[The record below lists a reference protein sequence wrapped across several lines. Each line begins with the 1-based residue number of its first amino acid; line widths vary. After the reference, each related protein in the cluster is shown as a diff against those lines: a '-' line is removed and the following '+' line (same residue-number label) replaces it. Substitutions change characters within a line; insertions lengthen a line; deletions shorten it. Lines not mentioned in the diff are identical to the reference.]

1 MSNTILIILGSEN
14 DLPVIEM
21 ARPYWEWFGIKADVV
36 ISSAHRSPER
46 TSQLAR
52 EAKQKGYGAII
63 CVAGM
68 AAHLPGV
75 VASLTDLPVIGVPL
89 EGGVMGGLDALLS
102 IVQMPAGV
110 PVGTMAVGKAG
121 AINAVLFSA
130 RIFSLSDSAIA
141 SKLRDFIAN
150 GCRLPH

>member
-1 MSNTILIILGSEN
+1 
-14 DLPVIEM
+14 
-21 ARPYWEWFGIKADVV
+21 PYWEWFGIKADVV
-36 ISSAHRSPER
+36 VSSAHRSPER
-46 TSQLAR
+46 TSQIAR
-52 EAKQKGYGAII
+52 EARQQGYGVII
-63 CVAGM
+63 CAAGM

-121 AINAVLFSA
+121 AINAVLLSA
-130 RIFSLSDSAIA
+130 RIFSLTDVSIA

-150 GCRLPH
+150 GCRLPN